1 MGIITKNDG
10 KKNTNLM
17 VRVPDGLALAID
29 SMVGNTHSSR
39 PDCIIDGIRRFI
51 HFICSTE
58 AEIMLYLQEKSDA
71 NRDVR
76 IEFYKE
82 SIKSVTETYR
92 ESVANAISKSK
103 RDVDVLVRL
112 PKGLAAQIDYTVERT
127 RCFRNHQ
134 EFVKCSIVY
143 LLTEIGADNTNAM
156 LTENYLLNNQST
168 SELRE
173 QIEKMKKE
181 MNESKRADGTP

>member
-29 SMVGNTHSSR
+29 SMVGSTHSSR

-58 AEIMLYLQEKSDA
+58 AEIMTYLQEKSDA

-82 SIKSVTETYR
+82 SIRSLTETYR

-112 PKGLAAQIDYTVERT
+112 PKGLATQIDSTVERT
-127 RCFRNHQ
+127 GCFRNHQ
-134 EFVKCSIVY
+134 EFVKCSIVF
-143 LLTEIGADNTNAM
+143 LLVEIGADNTNAM

-181 MNESKRADGTP
+181 MNGSKHADGTP